1 MAEGPLY
8 KAHASI
14 EIAAS
19 PEAVFDAWLDPTIA
33 ARFFAAGETS
43 VVELEMDPREGGV
56 FRLVMQGPSTRFEHE
71 GRYVLIDRPRRLI
84 FTWTSEGTDHHL
96 SLVTVN
102 FTPLAGGVRV
112 ELEHEGLPD
121 AERAG
126 RHEYG
131 WGTILAKLAGLKSLG
146 GPAP

>member
-1 MAEGPLY
+1 MAERPLY

-19 PEAVFDAWLDPTIA
+19 PEAVFDAWLDPAIA
-33 ARFFAAGETS
+33 AQFFAAGETS

-56 FRLVMQGPSTRFEHE
+56 FRLAMQGPAARFEHE

-84 FTWTSEGTDHHL
+84 FTWISDGTDHRL
-96 SLVTVN
+96 SLVTVT
-102 FTPLAGGVRV
+102 FTPIATGVRV
-112 ELEHEGLPD
+112 QVEHEGLPD

-126 RHEYG
+126 RHQHG
-131 WGTILAKLAGLKSLG
+131 WGTIVAKLAALKSLG
-146 GPAP
+146 AAAP